1 MEKGIPSIELIF
13 IDANKPNNPHYLK
26 WALKLANAG
35 GIIIAD
41 NVVRNGKV
49 IAEESKDERVQGIR
63 RFMNLLKNKS
73 SIESTAIQT
82 VGKKGYEGFVISV
95 VK

>member
-26 WALKLANAG
+26 WALKLANSVA
-35 GIIIAD
+35 IIIAD

-49 IAEESKDERVQGIR
+49 IAGEAKTNVY
-63 RFMNLLKNKS
+63 K
-73 SIESTAIQT
+73 
-82 VGKKGYEGFVISV
+82 VYV
-95 VK
+95 VL